1 MEREVLDDLVLRF
14 AALAREL
21 SPQLLAQL
29 PANCG
34 PAVEPLAALLEQ
46 LLYALP
52 AADARHHRYRLI
64 RHVCE
69 QLRATLAPLVP
80 ELEPLGNVDVSTSD
94 PADESSLVTACV
106 EHDAF
111 RRLCATLHSE
121 LSVLTSR
128 PEWAASLTDVLAD
141 VEHEPPSSSASEGSV
156 GGAGT
161 NDDLDRWLHD
171 EMNADLPPFY
181 ELPGLI
187 TGLYRADTAHS
198 AWARLRSFSASDLLE
213 CDQWELLVPA
223 LRHAL
228 CARQLA
234 PPAVL
239 QCVELHANLF
249 DDAPPAQRASV
260 LLNVA
265 ALVDSMGGGSS
276 ASEGAWAT
284 PTAMRCAQLL
294 CRGRCALSD
303 DGVVLGAVELS
314 SLLATLFRL
323 AAAPPFDA
331 HLPLAAPGANASGAS
346 YEGTPIPVSCAGLL
360 ASLDPSARWL
370 SRLLSRS
377 HLLVPTW
384 RQLVDSGMLK
394 QAEATARQPLP
405 CIPAAIC
412 EFTVPS
418 TPAAI
423 ASDSPSSDR
432 PLSTAEVALAISLH
446 HTCVLGISVRHVVGL
461 TASLLAS
468 LIASLIASLVAC
480 RCATRSVCR
489 RCEPG
494 RRRRGT
500 RPVPARW
507 EQRRDVMRRMLG
519 MTWHGLQP
527 RSRRSSS
534 GSRIS
539 RRSRPRPR
547 RCNLFHRRCNL

>member
-29 PANCG
+29 PASRG

-80 ELEPLGNVDVSTSD
+80 ELEPLGSVDVSTSD

-128 PEWAASLTDVLAD
+128 PEWAASLADVLAD
-141 VEHEPPSSSASEGSV
+141 DEHGPPSSSASEGSV

-187 TGLYRADTAHS
+187 TGLYRADTALS

-239 QCVELHANLF
+239 QIVEMHANLF

-265 ALVDSMGGGSS
+265 ALVDCMGGGGGST
-276 ASEGAWAT
+276 SEGAWAT

-294 CRGRCALSD
+294 CRGRCDLSD
-303 DGVVLGAVELS
+303 DGVVLGALELS
-314 SLLATLFRL
+314 TLLATLFRL
-323 AAAPPFDA
+323 AAAPPSDVVR
-331 HLPLAAPGANASGAS
+331 LPSAPVVGAS
-346 YEGTPIPVSCAGLL
+346 YAGTPIPVSCAGLL

-384 RQLVDSGMLK
+384 RQLVDSGLLK

-405 CIPAAIC
+405 RIPA
-412 EFTVPS
+412 S
-418 TPAAI
+418 I
-423 ASDSPSSDR
+423 ASDSSSSDR
-432 PLSTAEVALAISLH
+432 PLNAAEVALAISLH
-446 HTCVLGISVRHVVGL
+446 HTCVLGISVRQAVGL
-461 TASLLAS
+461 MASLIAALSVALS
-468 LIASLIASLVAC
+468 VALIASLIA
-480 RCATRSVCR
+480 
-489 RCEPG
+489 
-494 RRRRGT
+494 
-500 RPVPARW
+500 
-507 EQRRDVMRRMLG
+507 
-519 MTWHGLQP
+519 
-527 RSRRSSS
+527 
-534 GSRIS
+534 
-539 RRSRPRPR
+539 
-547 RCNLFHRRCNL
+547 

>member
-29 PANCG
+29 PASRG

-69 QLRATLAPLVP
+69 RLRATLAPLVP
-80 ELEPLGNVDVSTSD
+80 ELEPLGSVDVSTSD

-128 PEWAASLTDVLAD
+128 PEWAASLADVLAD
-141 VEHEPPSSSASEGSV
+141 DEHGPPSSSASEGSV

-187 TGLYRADTAHS
+187 TGLYRADTALS

-239 QCVELHANLF
+239 QCVEMHTSLF

-265 ALVDSMGGGSS
+265 ALVDCMGGGGGST
-276 ASEGAWAT
+276 SEGAWAT

-294 CRGRCALSD
+294 CRGRCDLSD
-303 DGVVLGAVELS
+303 DGVVLGALDLS
-314 SLLATLFRL
+314 TLLATLFRL
-323 AAAPPFDA
+323 AAAPPSDVVR
-331 HLPLAAPGANASGAS
+331 LPSAPVVGAS
-346 YEGTPIPVSCAGLL
+346 YAGTPIPVSCAGLL
-360 ASLDPSARWL
+360 ACLDPSARWL

-405 CIPAAIC
+405 RIPA
-412 EFTVPS
+412 S
-418 TPAAI
+418 I

-432 PLSTAEVALAISLH
+432 PLSSAEVALAISLH
-446 HTCVLGISVRHVVGL
+446 HTCVLGISVRQAVGL
-461 TASLLAS
+461 MASLMAS
-468 LIASLIASLVAC
+468 LIAALMASLIAALSVALSVALSASLIA
-480 RCATRSVCR
+480 
-489 RCEPG
+489 
-494 RRRRGT
+494 
-500 RPVPARW
+500 
-507 EQRRDVMRRMLG
+507 
-519 MTWHGLQP
+519 
-527 RSRRSSS
+527 
-534 GSRIS
+534 
-539 RRSRPRPR
+539 
-547 RCNLFHRRCNL
+547 